1 MSQFGKAASKRGKPS
16 YFMSILGVTLVLF
29 LLGIV
34 GWITINSQKLI
45 EYFKESVEV
54 QVFLKPNIQD
64 TARQSLQNY
73 IAAQP
78 YTKAVRYTDKESAKK
93 EWMKTGGEDF
103 TEFLDNSLLPT
114 SIDFT
119 LKADF
124 VDSVRLN
131 QIKTTIGS
139 NPNVDEVKYPTAVV
153 GKMQRNFNLISLV
166 LAGVAILIAVLVIV
180 LIDNTIRLAMF
191 SNRFIIKT
199 MQMVGATRWFIAK
212 PLNVRAIVNGAV
224 SALIAIALVYGVIT
238 VAERFLPDLQA
249 LRDNSLLLLLFLALI
264 IIGIT
269 ITLFSTHRSVV
280 KYLRMK
286 LDELY

>member
-131 QIKTTIGS
+131 QIKTTIGN

-212 PLNVRAIVNGAV
+212 PLNIRAIVNGAV

-249 LRDNSLLLLLFLALI
+249 LRDNGLLLLLFLALI
-264 IIGIT
+264 VIGIT